1 VAALPRRT
9 DAEAGLTE
17 SEKSA
22 GVAVTVTLAVPL
34 TLPLVAVTVNGPPAV
49 EPAVNRPA
57 VLIVPRPLTDQVN
70 VGCGLIGLPNW
81 SRPVALNCAV
91 LSVCTKAEA
100 GETVIVV
107 RTGVAVEQRRS
118 ASNPPEGYWASV
130 TPPPVNPGPAQFAAA
145 PAASAAPA
153 TQLGYA
159 LKALV
164 PPVIMSHW

>member
-1 VAALPRRT
+1 M
-9 DAEAGLTE
+9 
-17 SEKSA
+17 
-22 GVAVTVTLAVPL
+22 TVTLAVPL

-57 VLIVPRPLTDQVN
+57 VLIVPPPLTDQVN
-70 VGCGLIGLPNW
+70 AGCGVIGWPNW
-81 SRPVALNCAV
+81 SRPVAVSCWV
-91 LSVCTKAEA
+91 LPVCTGALA
-100 GETVIVV
+100 GAIMIVA
-107 RTGVAVEQRRS
+107 RTGAPVEQRRS

-164 PPVIMSHW
+164 PPVITPHW